1 MRIYINDMGVMS
13 ALGNGKS
20 DVLANLMAGWTSGM
34 RRHDALFSGRS
45 TWVGAVDAE
54 FPPLAAHLA
63 EFDCRNNRL
72 LAAALD
78 QIRETIQVLMGS
90 VDADRIAV
98 IIGTSTSG
106 IAAGESA
113 IEALSVSGRFPPGF
127 DYRQQEIGTTA
138 LFAARYLGVTGP
150 SYTISTA
157 CSSSAKVFASA
168 RRLISSGRC
177 DAAIVGGCDSL
188 CRLTLNGFDALGLL
202 SSDICNPFSAN
213 RRGINIGE
221 AACVF
226 ALSTEPGAV
235 ELLGVGESSDGYH
248 MSAPDPEGKGAEL
261 AVGAALASAGL
272 GPADIDYVNLH
283 GTGTRKNDEMES
295 RLINRVFGTR
305 TACSSTKSQTGH
317 TLGSAGALEAGL
329 CWLLLSDANPHRRL
343 PAQVW
348 DGESDADLP
357 RIALLSEPRTWRRG
371 IFMSSSFAFGGS
383 NASLILGRHA

>member
-1 MRIYINDMGVMS
+1 MRIYVNDMGVLS
-13 ALGNGKS
+13 ALGNGKA
-20 DVLANLMAGWTSGM
+20 DVLANLLAGRTSGV

-45 TWVGAVDAE
+45 TWVGTIDAALPRLPE
-54 FPPLAAHLA
+54 HLA
-63 EFDCRNNRL
+63 ELDCRNNRL

-78 QIRETIQVLMGS
+78 QMRETIQDLRDS
-90 VDADRIAV
+90 VGADRIAV

-106 IAAGESA
+106 IAEGESA
-113 IEALSVSGRFPPGF
+113 IEALSASGAFPPEF
-127 DYRQQEIGTTA
+127 DYRQQEIGTAA
-138 LFAARYLGVTGP
+138 LFVARYLGITGP

-157 CSSSAKVFASA
+157 CSSSAKVFGSA
-168 RRLISSGRC
+168 RRLIASGQC
-177 DAAIVGGCDSL
+177 DAAIVGGSDSL

-202 SSDICNPFSAN
+202 SPDICDPFSAN

-226 ALSTEPGAV
+226 ALSTEPAAV

-261 AVGAALASAGL
+261 AVGAALGAAGL
-272 GPADIDYVNLH
+272 DPAAVDYVNLH

-295 RLINRVFGTR
+295 HLIARVFGTR
-305 TACSSTKSQTGH
+305 TPCSSTKSQTGH
-317 TLGSAGALEAGL
+317 TLGAAGALEAGL

-348 DGESDADLP
+348 DGENDPGLP
-357 RIALLSEPRTWRRG
+357 RIALLGEQGSWSRG
-371 IFMSSSFAFGGS
+371 VFMSNSFAFGGS
-383 NASLILGRHA
+383 NASLILGRRA